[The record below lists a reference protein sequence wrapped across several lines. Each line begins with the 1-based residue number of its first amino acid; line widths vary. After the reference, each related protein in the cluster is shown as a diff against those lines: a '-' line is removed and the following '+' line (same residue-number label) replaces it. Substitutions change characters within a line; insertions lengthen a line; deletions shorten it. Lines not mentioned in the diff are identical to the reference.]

1 MPNHRD
7 LLLCRLVWSK
17 RPGHSRPIRAANPKG
32 TPMNKQYTKRP
43 PARKPRNGHALS
55 SFSMP
60 VEHQGGR
67 VRAWFAKNTG
77 LLCIAVGWIFA
88 FALIAIPKTHE
99 NAVSIIELYCFGSAF
114 FSFGLGWIVRDET
127 GKRDGR

>member
-1 MPNHRD
+1 M
-7 LLLCRLVWSK
+7 K
-17 RPGHSRPIRAANPKG
+17 KIG
-32 TPMNKQYTKRP
+32 TVTKIEETEQGLYFTVKPDHNAVNAYQKPTKRP
-43 PARKPRNGHALS
+43 PARKPRNRRVS

-67 VRAWFAKNTG
+67 VRAWFAKNAG

-99 NAVSIIELYCFGSAF
+99 NAAFIIELAVFGSAF
-114 FSFGLGWIVRDET
+114 FGFGLGWIVQDERH
-127 GKRDGR
+127 KRC

>member
-1 MPNHRD
+1 M
-7 LLLCRLVWSK
+7 S
-17 RPGHSRPIRAANPKG
+17 S
-32 TPMNKQYTKRP
+32 MNKQPTKRP
-43 PARKPRNGHALS
+43 PARKPRNRHALS

-88 FALIAIPKTHE
+88 FALIAIPKTHD
-99 NAVSIIELYCFGSAF
+99 NAASIIELAVFGSAF
-114 FSFGLGWIVRDET
+114 FGFGLGWIVQEERH
-127 GKRDGR
+127 KRC